1 MPMSKTLKENC
12 NTEER
17 GFTGDC
23 PEDVECSLDKY
34 AEKSPEK
41 PPKKAPGKAVPK

>member
-12 NTEER
+12 TTEER

-23 PEDVECSLDKY
+23 PDDVECSLDKY
-34 AEKSPEK
+34 AEKQS
-41 PPKKAPGKAVPK
+41 KKVPRKAVPK